1 MRRILF
7 QICLFLFTFSLVF
20 SQFKKDLPNMNAFP
34 QLGLDNSS
42 SSTLFSPSRLQ
53 MNHGINFSI
62 SSVGGKTFNIGS
74 YTSSLS
80 YLLKPNLMLR
90 SNFTLFQ
97 IPGTLGQQG
106 EVGYDISLS
115 YKPSKN
121 SIIQF
126 SVQKFP
132 SIYNKSFSPF
142 SLNQI
147 N

>member
-1 MRRILF
+1 MKRILF
-7 QICLFLFTFSLVF
+7 QICLFLLTFSFVF

-34 QLGLDNSS
+34 HLSLGNSS
-42 SSTLFSPSRLQ
+42 LSTLFSPSRLQ
-53 MNHGINFSI
+53 MNHGISFSA
-62 SSVGGKTFNIGS
+62 SSIGGKTFNTRS
-74 YTSSLS
+74 YTNSLS
-80 YLLKPNLMLR
+80 YLLKPNLVLQ

-97 IPGTLGQQG
+97 MPETLGQQG
-106 EVGYDISLS
+106 DLEYDISIS

-121 SIIQF
+121 SMIQF

-132 SIYNKSFSPF
+132 FTYNKSFSPF

>member
-1 MRRILF
+1 MSRNLF
-7 QICLFLFTFSLVF
+7 QICLFIFTFSFVF

-34 QLGLDNSS
+34 QLDLGNSS
-42 SSTLFSPSRLQ
+42 LSTLFSPSRLQ
-53 MNHGINFSI
+53 MNHGINFSV

-115 YKPSKN
+115 YKPSIN

-132 SIYNKSFSPF
+132 FIYNKSFSPF

>member
-1 MRRILF
+1 MSRNLF
-7 QICLFLFTFSLVF
+7 QICLFIFTFSFVF

-34 QLGLDNSS
+34 QLGLDNSLT
-42 SSTLFSPSRLQ
+42 STLFSHSRLQ

-106 EVGYDISLS
+106 ELGYDISLS
-115 YKPSKN
+115 YKPSIN

-132 SIYNKSFSPF
+132 FIYNKSFSPF

>member
-7 QICLFLFTFSLVF
+7 QICLFLLTCSLAF
-20 SQFKKDLPNMNAFP
+20 SQFKKDLSHVNAFP
-34 QLGLDNSS
+34 PLGLENSS
-42 SSTLFSPSRLQ
+42 SPTLFSPSRLQ

-62 SSVGGKTFNIGS
+62 SSVGGKTFNTSS
-74 YTSSLS
+74 YTNSLS
-80 YLLKPNLMLR
+80 YLLKPNLLLH
-90 SNFTLFQ
+90 SKFTLFQ
-97 IPGTLGQQG
+97 VPGTMGQQG
-106 EVGYDISLS
+106 EIGYDINLS

-126 SVQKFP
+126 SVQNFP
-132 SIYNKSFSPF
+132 FIYNKSFSPF

>member
-1 MRRILF
+1 MSRNLF
-7 QICLFLFTFSLVF
+7 QICLFIFTFSFVF

-34 QLGLDNSS
+34 QLDLGNSS
-42 SSTLFSPSRLQ
+42 LSTLFSPSRLQ

-62 SSVGGKTFNIGS
+62 SSVGGKTFNTGS
-74 YTSSLS
+74 YTNSLS

-132 SIYNKSFSPF
+132 FIYNKSFSPF

>member
-1 MRRILF
+1 MRRFLS
-7 QICLFLFTFSLVF
+7 QICLFLLTISLVF
-20 SQFKKDLPNMNAFP
+20 SQFKKDLPNMNALP

-115 YKPSKN
+115 YKPSIN
-121 SIIQF
+121 SIIKF

-132 SIYNKSFSPF
+132 FIYNKSFSPF

>member
-34 QLGLDNSS
+34 QLGLDNSL
-42 SSTLFSPSRLQ
+42 SSTLFSHSQLQ

-80 YLLKPNLMLR
+80 YLPKPNLMLR

-115 YKPSKN
+115 YKPSIN

-132 SIYNKSFSPF
+132 FIYNKSFSPF

-147 N
+147 D

>member
-1 MRRILF
+1 MRRFLF
-7 QICLFLFTFSLVF
+7 QICLFLLTFSLVF

-53 MNHGINFSI
+53 FNHGINFSN
-62 SSVGGKTFNIGS
+62 SSDGGKTFNTGS
-74 YTSSLS
+74 YTKSLS
-80 YLLKPNLMLR
+80 YLLTPNLMLR

-97 IPGTLGQQG
+97 IPGTLEQQG

-115 YKPSKN
+115 YKPSIN

-132 SIYNKSFSPF
+132 FIYNKSFSPF